1 MNKKTNI
8 FENVLTISTDPLS
21 NGGIASVVN
30 VYQKNIY
37 PFKHI
42 SSTKST
48 SKFENAI
55 VLFKAIILIITRL
68 IFDKKIKIV
77 HIQGASYNSFHRKY
91 IFFWLSKFVF
101 RKKVIYHIH
110 GAEFH
115 LFYSKANSKL
125 KKKIVKFLTNS
136 DVIIC
141 LSEEWEKYFKDT
153 FKLKK
158 IEVLNNVIK
167 RPEVLTNKQSNKI
180 DIINFLFLGTVG
192 KRKGMWDILDVII
205 KHKSEFEGKIKLF
218 VGGNG
223 EIEKMLALIEN
234 EKLMEIVEFIGWV
247 KDTPKIEMLN
257 KCQVYLLPSYNEGLP
272 ISILEAMSYSMPI
285 ISTKVGGIPQVVE
298 DNKNGFLIEPG
309 NKEQIYSSIK
319 FFIDNP
325 DKIVEYGNNSS
336 EMVKRFY
343 MESVLTKLKSIYNEL
358 IYNQNI

>member
-1 MNKKTNI
+1 MNKTTNI
-8 FENVLTISTDPLS
+8 FENVLTISTDPQS
-21 NGGIASVVN
+21 NGGIASVII
-30 VYQKNIY
+30 VYQKHIH

-42 SSTKST
+42 SSTRST
-48 SKFENAI
+48 SKFKNAF
-55 VLFKAIILIITRL
+55 VFFKAIILLITRL

-101 RKKVIYHIH
+101 NKKVIYHIH

-115 LFYSKANSKL
+115 LFYNKANSKL

-136 DVIIC
+136 DMIIC

-153 FKLKK
+153 FKLKR
-158 IEVLNNVIK
+158 IEVLNNVINK
-167 RPEVLTNKQSNKI
+167 PEIHTEKQLNKT
-180 DIINFLFLGTVG
+180 DIFYFLFLGTIG
-192 KRKGMWDILDVII
+192 KRKGIWDILDVII
-205 KHKSEFEGKIKLF
+205 NHKSEFEGRIKLF

-223 EIEKMLALIEN
+223 EIEKMLTIIEN
-234 EKLMEIVEFIGWV
+234 EKLTEMVEFIGWV
-247 KDTPKIEMLN
+247 KDTKKNEMLN
-257 KCQVYLLPSYNEGLP
+257 KCQVYILPSYNEGLP

-298 DNKNGFLIEPG
+298 NNKNGFLIEPG

-325 DKIVEYGNNSS
+325 EKVVEYGNNSS

-343 MESVLTKLKSIYNEL
+343 MESVLIKLKSIYNEL
-358 IYNQNI
+358 INH